1 MALIKRIQAG
11 KAAAP
16 PPKPK
21 LDLSLPTEVNE
32 PSDNIAD
39 YSVLIY
45 GAKKIGKTSLCA
57 RFPNT
62 FFMACEPGT
71 KGLKVFTRPVRN
83 WEEFLG
89 YVDLLEKDKR
99 FRTVVVDTID
109 LAYEYAFDYICRKK
123 MIGHPSEEDDFGA
136 TWKEITAEF
145 RKGVL
150 RLIMMNKGV
159 VFTSHDVEKEIE
171 LRDGTKIDRVQP
183 TMAKSAMSVVEALVD
198 IIMNYAYDGSKRI
211 LRLDGRQDLV
221 AGNRAEQHFIRKGG
235 DYNAPGDRVLTV
247 SMGKTAEESYENL
260 MAAFTNQ
267 QDSSDVTIQSSPSGL
282 VKKRPVR

>member
-1 MALIKRIQAG
+1 MAIIKRALAG
-11 KAAAP
+11 AKPAP

-21 LDLSLPTEVNE
+21 LTLSLPSEVNE
-32 PSDNIAD
+32 PSDNLAD

-57 RFPNT
+57 RFPDA

-83 WEEFLG
+83 WDEFLG
-89 YVDLLEKDKR
+89 YTDLLEKDTTFK
-99 FRTVVVDTID
+99 TVVVDTID

-145 RKGVL
+145 RKGIM
-150 RLIMMNKGV
+150 RLIMLPKGV
-159 VFTSHDVEKEIE
+159 IFTSHDVEKEIE
-171 LRDGTKIDRVQP
+171 LRDGSKIARVQP

-211 LRLDGRQDLV
+211 IRLDGRQDLV
-221 AGNRAEQHFIRKGG
+221 AGNRVEQHFIRKGG
-235 DYNAPGDRVLTV
+235 DFTAPGDRVLTV
-247 SMGKTAEESYENL
+247 SMGKTAEEAYTNL
-260 MAAFTNQ
+260 MDAFRNE
-267 QDSSDVTIQSSPSGL
+267 QDTSDVTAAPTASGL
-282 VKKRPVR
+282 VKRKPVR